1 MPRFVAQVPVRWTD
15 QDAYRHVNNAKA
27 VTLLEE
33 ARVAM
38 IFDAAAAEG
47 VAGFAAGLLVVGLHV
62 DYRRQIP
69 YRSDGVR
76 VTMAIEEVRAASFRI
91 TYEMHDGPERGRRR
105 RRAGV
110 DPDGDLRPR
119 RRTAAPADRRGA
131 GLPRPLDRR
140 MSALHITDPDDRGD
154 LGTFVGRVVRL
165 DQTAAVRL
173 LGSASGRVTAWASTP
188 FDVLATRSVP
198 GTLEPADV
206 TTFAATLLSALSVD
220 RADTVDP
227 GSGGL
232 WQGLLPPADG
242 WAVVDTVPAAEL
254 EGLTE
259 RGLVLAREHAGPLGP
274 PASLLDQTVL
284 TVTGAAGPPVR
295 IPMRCLFA
303 LSGMGFVG
311 AGDAGETVRVSATSS
326 WLRLDARYGAVVRRR
341 ITALPLLT

>member
-1 MPRFVAQVPVRWTD
+1 MS
-15 QDAYRHVNNAKA
+15 
-27 VTLLEE
+27 E
-33 ARVAM
+33 
-38 IFDAAAAEG
+38 
-47 VAGFAAGLLVVGLHV
+47 LHV
-62 DYRRQIP
+62 
-69 YRSDGVR
+69 
-76 VTMAIEEVRAASFRI
+76 
-91 TYEMHDGPERGRRR
+91 
-105 RRAGV
+105 
-110 DPDGDLRPR
+110 
-119 RRTAAPADRRGA
+119 
-131 GLPRPLDRR
+131 
-140 MSALHITDPDDRGD
+140 TDPDDRGD

-173 LGSASGRVTAWASTP
+173 LGSATGRVTAWASTP

-206 TTFAATLLSALSVD
+206 TTYATTLLSALSVD
-220 RADTVDP
+220 RSDTVDP

-232 WQGLLPPADG
+232 WQGLLPPDDG

-259 RGLVLAREHAGPLGP
+259 RGLVLARDHAGPLGP

-311 AGDAGETVRVSATSS
+311 AGDAGEAVRVSATSS

>member
-1 MPRFVAQVPVRWTD
+1 
-15 QDAYRHVNNAKA
+15 
-27 VTLLEE
+27 
-33 ARVAM
+33 
-38 IFDAAAAEG
+38 
-47 VAGFAAGLLVVGLHV
+47 
-62 DYRRQIP
+62 
-69 YRSDGVR
+69 
-76 VTMAIEEVRAASFRI
+76 
-91 TYEMHDGPERGRRR
+91 
-105 RRAGV
+105 
-110 DPDGDLRPR
+110 
-119 RRTAAPADRRGA
+119 
-131 GLPRPLDRR
+131 
-140 MSALHITDPDDRGD
+140 MSALRITDPDDRGD

-198 GTLEPADV
+198 GTVEPADV
-206 TTFAATLLSALSVD
+206 TTYAAALLSALSVD
-220 RADTVDP
+220 RTDTVDP

-232 WQGLLPPADG
+232 WQGLLPPDDG
-242 WAVVDTVPAAEL
+242 WVVVDAVPAAEL

-259 RGLVLAREHAGPLGP
+259 RGLALAREHAGPLGP

-284 TVTGAAGPPVR
+284 TVAGAAGPPIR